1 VVTLLSKHEA
11 FFAGFI
17 EQGGE
22 VELVL
27 NSMVDTVVAKGDKL
41 LELNL
46 HPWFLKQLGEHGI
59 NLRMQAWSAESE

>member
-1 VVTLLSKHEA
+1 
-11 FFAGFI
+11 
-17 EQGGE
+17 
-22 VELVL
+22 
-27 NSMVDTVVAKGDKL
+27 MVDTVVAKGDKL